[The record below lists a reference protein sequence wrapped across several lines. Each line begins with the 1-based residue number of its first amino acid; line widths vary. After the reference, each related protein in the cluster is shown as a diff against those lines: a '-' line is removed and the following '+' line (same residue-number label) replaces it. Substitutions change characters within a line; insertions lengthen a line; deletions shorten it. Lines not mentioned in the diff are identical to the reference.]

1 MHRGLA
7 LIITIALSTL
17 LIAAKAAPSS
27 TLEGYWKGSVH
38 HQRQE
43 QDRQSSMPRELQ
55 EKRR

>member
-27 TLEGYWKGSVH
+27 TLEGYWKGSVTISAKC
-38 HQRQE
+38 RT
-43 QDRQSSMPRELQ
+43 DRVQMPRELQ